1 MEKKLLII
9 QPSHYRS
16 RHDLT
21 VVRTRKRKVVPFTPP
36 YLAALTPE
44 GWEIKLA
51 DEQLEG
57 IDFEMPADLVA
68 ITAWTIN
75 SLRAYAIADR
85 FRQRGIPVI
94 MGGPH
99 VSFHREEAGEHCDA
113 VGVGEGETIWPQMLA
128 DAAAGR
134 LKKVYRSEHLIE
146 LAGLPFP
153 RYDLLEMSR
162 YGFFKTF
169 SVQTSRGCPFRCEFC
184 SERRYLGEKY
194 RVRPVA
200 EVVEE
205 IRRSGARYVLFVD
218 SNFAGKVD
226 HAMGLME
233 AILPLKVRWSA
244 LWSLRLCANKD
255 FMDLAQ
261 KSGLLHVNIGFES
274 IDPDT
279 LDAMNKKVNLT
290 DHERILQYLRKRGVS
305 YSLNFIFGYDS
316 DKEAIF
322 EATLSFLLRNK
333 VPAAYFNILTPHKGS
348 SLYDRL
354 KAEGRIVDEAG
365 IGRWPGMKCHIK
377 LKNFSAA
384 ELIQRVKGLHRKFYS
399 YRSMLARLPLPLT
412 EAAVASWMINIAER
426 KSFRNEAENFD
437 EF

>member
-1 MEKKLLII
+1 MKKKLLII

-16 RHDLT
+16 RYDPD
-21 VVRTRKRKVVPFTPP
+21 VVRTRKRKVVPLTLP

-44 GWEIKLA
+44 DWDIELV
-51 DEQLEG
+51 DEQLDG
-57 IDFEMPADLVA
+57 VDFEAPADLVA
-68 ITAWTIN
+68 LTVWTVN

-85 FRQRGIPVI
+85 FRQKGVPVI

-99 VSFHREEAGEHCDA
+99 MSFHWEEAQGHCDA
-113 VGVGEGETIWPQMLA
+113 VGVGEGEAIWPQMLA

-134 LKKVYRSEHLIE
+134 LKKMYSAEQLLD

-153 RYDLLEMSR
+153 RYDLLDKGR
-162 YGFFKTF
+162 FGLFKTF

-194 RVRPVA
+194 RFRPVA

-205 IRRSGARYVLFVD
+205 IRRSGARYVLFAD

-226 HAMGLME
+226 HTMELME

-244 LWSLRLCANKD
+244 LWSLRLCANKE

-279 LDAMNKKVNLT
+279 LDAMNKKLNLT
-290 DHERILQYLRKRGVS
+290 DHERILQNLRKRGVS

-316 DKEAIF
+316 DKKDIF

-333 VPAAYFNILTPHKGS
+333 VPAAYFNMLTPHKGS
-348 SLYDRL
+348 PLYDRL
-354 KAEGRIVDEAG
+354 EAEGRIVDVDG
-365 IGRWPGMKCHIK
+365 IGRWPGMTCHIK
-377 LKNFSAA
+377 LKNFSAT
-384 ELIQRVKGLHRKFYS
+384 ELIQQIKGLHRRFYS

-412 EAAVASWMINIAER
+412 EAAVASWTINMAER
-426 KSFRNEAENFD
+426 KSFKEEAENFD